1 MTVTTPFGEVVR
13 DDEGLRLEFVRTY
26 DEPIDDV
33 WGAVTEPER
42 LSRWFGTWS
51 GDPST
56 GTVDVHM
63 QEDLSGGPQPARII
77 ECVPPTRLVVE
88 LPSPDGPWLLSVSL
102 QPRGAGTELVFY
114 HRLAEPYDATSVGPG
129 WHYYLDRLGAVVSGR
144 DVPTDWDAYF
154 PAPEGA
160 YTLPG

>member
-1 MTVTTPFGEVVR
+1 
-13 DDEGLRLEFVRTY
+13 
-26 DEPIDDV
+26 
-33 WGAVTEPER
+33 
-42 LSRWFGTWS
+42 
-51 GDPST
+51 
-56 GTVDVHM
+56 M

-129 WHYYLDRLGAVVSGR
+129 WHYYLDRLGAVVRGS

-160 YTLPG
+160 YGLPS